1 MVSTLSKPH
10 QRRTETVFTILD
22 GAPAG
27 TTYDG
32 LISLVRE
39 KTGKGCSRKLISRWK
54 RERTGETVSEMPT
67 VLEIPTVSE
76 TPTVLET
83 IASQKTLRQSSVP
96 GLREADTSPIVPEP
110 FYSPRPDFFRYLT
123 LAVATIITLVG
134 CSYTTAQKT
143 PSTPVTPVTTSYP
156 PYQGGI
162 KGGSSPKKT
171 HSTVPREI
179 KIRLTLT
186 TPADLRVKQGSRI
199 VAGQILSDRITERQ
213 RLQTQRQQLE
223 LSLKKLQIPF
233 PELTLPSPPPT
244 LNKLPPV
251 SYRQEIAHITLKT
264 GEFQQIETKITQQ
277 KQKIAQLLALP
288 SAPLI
293 KGGLRGDP
301 VNVAS
306 LPTFVT
312 IDSQPLPPY
321 QGGQGVSVET
331 IIEHERAKLSQRSAE
346 REQAKIQLEIA
357 NGQLST
363 AREKRLQEE
372 YQLAVE
378 ENRRAITLR
387 NQQLEVDKQRA
398 VRAAQLQEREYNKA
412 VIRTRIQEIDDA
424 LVQLGTVKA
433 PYPGTVKRLKWQG
446 QDDRLLTVELTVDVD
461 SPTGR
466 SSTLSR

>member
-1 MVSTLSKPH
+1 M
-10 QRRTETVFTILD
+10 
-22 GAPAG
+22 
-27 TTYDG
+27 
-32 LISLVRE
+32 
-39 KTGKGCSRKLISRWK
+39 
-54 RERTGETVSEMPT
+54 
-67 VLEIPTVSE
+67 
-76 TPTVLET
+76 
-83 IASQKTLRQSSVP
+83 
-96 GLREADTSPIVPEP
+96 
-110 FYSPRPDFFRYLT
+110 
-123 LAVATIITLVG
+123 
-134 CSYTTAQKT
+134 
-143 PSTPVTPVTTSYP
+143 
-156 PYQGGI
+156 
-162 KGGSSPKKT
+162 
-171 HSTVPREI
+171 
-179 KIRLTLT
+179 TLT

-199 VAGQILSDRITERQ
+199 VAGQTLSDRSTERQ
-213 RLQTQRQQLE
+213 RLQTQRKQLE
-223 LSLKKLQIPF
+223 LSLKQLEIPL

-251 SYRQEIAHITLKT
+251 SYRQEIAQITLKT
-264 GEFQQIETKITQQ
+264 GELKQLETKITQQ
-277 KQKIAQLLALP
+277 KQKIAQLLTLSEAEDKKLAMKP
-288 SAPLI
+288 TDV
-293 KGGLRGDP
+293 R
-301 VNVAS
+301 VAS
-306 LPTFVT
+306 VPTRTFPTFVT
-312 IDSQPLPPY
+312 ID
-321 QGGQGVSVET
+321 GQAPVET

-346 REQAKIQLEIA
+346 WEQAKIQLEIA

-446 QDDRLLTVELTVDVD
+446 QNDHTLTVELTLDVD

>member
-1 MVSTLSKPH
+1 MVSTLSKSKPH
-10 QRRTETVFTILD
+10 QRRTETVFAILD

-27 TTYDG
+27 TTYEG

-54 RERTGETVSEMPT
+54 RERTGETV
-67 VLEIPTVSE
+67 LEI
-76 TPTVLET
+76 PTVLET
-83 IASQKTLRQSSVP
+83 IAPQKTLRQSSVFT
-96 GLREADTSPIVPEP
+96 LREADTSPIVPEP

-123 LAVATIITLVG
+123 VAAAAIIALVG

-162 KGGSSPKKT
+162 KGVSSLKKT

-223 LSLKKLQIPF
+223 LSLKKLQIPL

-264 GEFQQIETKITQQ
+264 GELQQIETKITQQ
-277 KQKIAQLLALP
+277 KQKISQLLALP
-288 SAPLI
+288 SAPLIKGGLRGDQAPLIKGGLRGDQAPLIKGGLRGDQAPLI

-321 QGGQGVSVET
+321 QGGQGGSVET
-331 IIEHERAKLSQRSAE
+331 IIEHERAKLSQMETE
-346 REQAKIQLEIA
+346 REKAKIQLDIA
-357 NGQLST
+357 RAALS
-363 AREKRLQEE
+363 AAKEKRLQEE
-372 YQLAVE
+372 YQLA
-378 ENRRAITLR
+378 
-387 NQQLEVDKQRA
+387 LE
-398 VRAAQLQEREYNKA
+398 
-412 VIRTRIQEIDDA
+412 
-424 LVQLGTVKA
+424 
-433 PYPGTVKRLKWQG
+433 
-446 QDDRLLTVELTVDVD
+446 
-461 SPTGR
+461 
-466 SSTLSR
+466 

>member
-1 MVSTLSKPH
+1 
-10 QRRTETVFTILD
+10 
-22 GAPAG
+22 
-27 TTYDG
+27 
-32 LISLVRE
+32 
-39 KTGKGCSRKLISRWK
+39 
-54 RERTGETVSEMPT
+54 
-67 VLEIPTVSE
+67 
-76 TPTVLET
+76 
-83 IASQKTLRQSSVP
+83 
-96 GLREADTSPIVPEP
+96 
-110 FYSPRPDFFRYLT
+110 
-123 LAVATIITLVG
+123 
-134 CSYTTAQKT
+134 
-143 PSTPVTPVTTSYP
+143 
-156 PYQGGI
+156 
-162 KGGSSPKKT
+162 
-171 HSTVPREI
+171 
-179 KIRLTLT
+179 LTLT

-213 RLQTQRQQLE
+213 RLQTQRKQLE
-223 LSLKKLQIPF
+223 LSLKQLEIPL

-251 SYRQEIAHITLKT
+251 SYRQENAQITLKT
-264 GEFQQIETKITQQ
+264 GELKQLETKITQQ

-312 IDSQPLPPY
+312 IDSQPLPP
-321 QGGQGVSVET
+321 VEK
-331 IIEHERAKLSQRSAE
+331 IIEHERAKLSQME
-346 REQAKIQLEIA
+346 TEWEQAKIQLEIA

-446 QDDRLLTVELTVDVD
+446 QNDHTLTVELTLDVD

>member
-1 MVSTLSKPH
+1 
-10 QRRTETVFTILD
+10 
-22 GAPAG
+22 
-27 TTYDG
+27 
-32 LISLVRE
+32 
-39 KTGKGCSRKLISRWK
+39 
-54 RERTGETVSEMPT
+54 MPT

-123 LAVATIITLVG
+123 VAAAAIIALVG

-179 KIRLTLT
+179 KIQLTLT

-213 RLQTQRQQLE
+213 RLQTQRKQLE
-223 LSLKKLQIPF
+223 LSLKQLEIPL

-251 SYRQEIAHITLKT
+251 SYRQENAQITLKT
-264 GEFQQIETKITQQ
+264 GELKQLETKITQQ

-312 IDSQPLPPY
+312 IDSQPLPP
-321 QGGQGVSVET
+321 VEK
-331 IIEHERAKLSQRSAE
+331 IIEHERAKLSQME
-346 REQAKIQLEIA
+346 TEWEQAKIQLEIA

-412 VIRTRIQEIDDA
+412 VIRTRIQEIEDA

-446 QDDRLLTVELTVDVD
+446 QNDHTLTVELTLDVD

>member
-1 MVSTLSKPH
+1 
-10 QRRTETVFTILD
+10 
-22 GAPAG
+22 
-27 TTYDG
+27 
-32 LISLVRE
+32 
-39 KTGKGCSRKLISRWK
+39 
-54 RERTGETVSEMPT
+54 
-67 VLEIPTVSE
+67 
-76 TPTVLET
+76 
-83 IASQKTLRQSSVP
+83 
-96 GLREADTSPIVPEP
+96 
-110 FYSPRPDFFRYLT
+110 
-123 LAVATIITLVG
+123 
-134 CSYTTAQKT
+134 
-143 PSTPVTPVTTSYP
+143 
-156 PYQGGI
+156 
-162 KGGSSPKKT
+162 
-171 HSTVPREI
+171 
-179 KIRLTLT
+179 LTLT

-199 VAGQILSDRITERQ
+199 VAGQTLSDRSTERQ
-213 RLQTQRQQLE
+213 RLQTQRKQLE
-223 LSLKKLQIPF
+223 LSLKQLEIPL

-251 SYRQEIAHITLKT
+251 SYRQEIAQITLKT
-264 GEFQQIETKITQQ
+264 GELKQLETKITQQ
-277 KQKIAQLLALP
+277 KQKIAQLLTLSEAEDKKLAMKP
-288 SAPLI
+288 TDV
-293 KGGLRGDP
+293 R
-301 VNVAS
+301 VAS
-306 LPTFVT
+306 VPTRTFPTFVT
-312 IDSQPLPPY
+312 ID
-321 QGGQGVSVET
+321 GQALKGVDGQAPVKT

-446 QDDRLLTVELTVDVD
+446 QNDHTLTVELTLDVD

>member
-1 MVSTLSKPH
+1 MVSTLSRPH
-10 QRRTETVFTILD
+10 QRRTETVFAILD

-83 IASQKTLRQSSVP
+83 IASQKTLRQSSVFT
-96 GLREADTSPIVPEP
+96 LREADTSPIVPEP

-223 LSLKKLQIPF
+223 LSLKQLEIPL

-251 SYRQEIAHITLKT
+251 SYRQEIAQITLKT
-264 GEFQQIETKITQQ
+264 GELKQLETKITQQ

-312 IDSQPLPPY
+312 IDSQPLPP
-321 QGGQGVSVET
+321 VKT
-331 IIEHERAKLSQRSAE
+331 IIEHERAKLSQME
-346 REQAKIQLEIA
+346 TEWEQAKIQLEIA

-412 VIRTRIQEIDDA
+412 VIRTRIQEIEDA

-446 QDDRLLTVELTVDVD
+446 QDDRLLTVELTLDVD

>member
-1 MVSTLSKPH
+1 
-10 QRRTETVFTILD
+10 
-22 GAPAG
+22 
-27 TTYDG
+27 
-32 LISLVRE
+32 
-39 KTGKGCSRKLISRWK
+39 
-54 RERTGETVSEMPT
+54 
-67 VLEIPTVSE
+67 
-76 TPTVLET
+76 
-83 IASQKTLRQSSVP
+83 
-96 GLREADTSPIVPEP
+96 
-110 FYSPRPDFFRYLT
+110 
-123 LAVATIITLVG
+123 
-134 CSYTTAQKT
+134 
-143 PSTPVTPVTTSYP
+143 
-156 PYQGGI
+156 
-162 KGGSSPKKT
+162 
-171 HSTVPREI
+171 
-179 KIRLTLT
+179 
-186 TPADLRVKQGSRI
+186 LRVKQGSRI
-199 VAGQILSDRITERQ
+199 VAGQTLSDRSTERQ
-213 RLQTQRQQLE
+213 RLQTQRKQLE
-223 LSLKKLQIPF
+223 LSLKQLEIPL

-251 SYRQEIAHITLKT
+251 SYRQENAQITLKT
-264 GEFQQIETKITQQ
+264 GELKQLETKITQQ

-312 IDSQPLPPY
+312 IDSQPLPP
-321 QGGQGVSVET
+321 VEK
-331 IIEHERAKLSQRSAE
+331 IIEHERAKLSQME
-346 REQAKIQLEIA
+346 TEWEQAKIQLEIA

-412 VIRTRIQEIDDA
+412 VIRTRIQEIEDA

>member
-1 MVSTLSKPH
+1 
-10 QRRTETVFTILD
+10 
-22 GAPAG
+22 
-27 TTYDG
+27 
-32 LISLVRE
+32 
-39 KTGKGCSRKLISRWK
+39 
-54 RERTGETVSEMPT
+54 
-67 VLEIPTVSE
+67 
-76 TPTVLET
+76 
-83 IASQKTLRQSSVP
+83 
-96 GLREADTSPIVPEP
+96 
-110 FYSPRPDFFRYLT
+110 
-123 LAVATIITLVG
+123 
-134 CSYTTAQKT
+134 
-143 PSTPVTPVTTSYP
+143 
-156 PYQGGI
+156 
-162 KGGSSPKKT
+162 
-171 HSTVPREI
+171 
-179 KIRLTLT
+179 LTLT

-199 VAGQILSDRITERQ
+199 VAGQTLSDRSTERQ
-213 RLQTQRQQLE
+213 RLQTQRKQLE
-223 LSLKKLQIPF
+223 LSLKQLEIPL

-251 SYRQEIAHITLKT
+251 SYRQEIAQITLKT
-264 GEFQQIETKITQQ
+264 GELKQLETKITQQ
-277 KQKIAQLLALP
+277 KQKIAQLLTLSEAEDKKLAMKP
-288 SAPLI
+288 TDV
-293 KGGLRGDP
+293 R
-301 VNVAS
+301 VAS
-306 LPTFVT
+306 VPTRTFPTFVT
-312 IDSQPLPPY
+312 ID
-321 QGGQGVSVET
+321 GQAPVKT
-331 IIEHERAKLSQRSAE
+331 IIEHERAKLSQLEAE

-446 QDDRLLTVELTVDVD
+446 QNDHTLTVELTLDVA

>member
-1 MVSTLSKPH
+1 M
-10 QRRTETVFTILD
+10 
-22 GAPAG
+22 
-27 TTYDG
+27 
-32 LISLVRE
+32 
-39 KTGKGCSRKLISRWK
+39 
-54 RERTGETVSEMPT
+54 
-67 VLEIPTVSE
+67 
-76 TPTVLET
+76 
-83 IASQKTLRQSSVP
+83 
-96 GLREADTSPIVPEP
+96 
-110 FYSPRPDFFRYLT
+110 
-123 LAVATIITLVG
+123 
-134 CSYTTAQKT
+134 
-143 PSTPVTPVTTSYP
+143 
-156 PYQGGI
+156 
-162 KGGSSPKKT
+162 
-171 HSTVPREI
+171 
-179 KIRLTLT
+179 TLT

-264 GEFQQIETKITQQ
+264 GELQQIETKITQQ
-277 KQKIAQLLALP
+277 KQKISQLLALP

-321 QGGQGVSVET
+321 QGGQGGSVET
-331 IIEHERAKLSQRSAE
+331 IIEHERAKLSQMETE
-346 REQAKIQLEIA
+346 REQAKIQLDIA
-357 NGQLST
+357 RAALST
-363 AREKRLQEE
+363 AKEKRLQEE
-372 YQLAVE
+372 YQLALE
-378 ENRRAITLR
+378 ENRRAITLQ
-387 NQQLEVDKQRA
+387 NQQLEVEKQRA

-412 VIRTRIQEIDDA
+412 VIRTRIQEIDNA
-424 LVQLGTVKA
+424 LVQLATVKA

-466 SSTLSR
+466 SASLSR

>member
-1 MVSTLSKPH
+1 MFTL
-10 QRRTETVFTILD
+10 RE
-22 GAPAG
+22 AE
-27 TTYDG
+27 G
-32 LISLVRE
+32 LALREADTSPIVPIIEKHSE
-39 KTGKGCSRKLISRWK
+39 KT
-54 RERTGETVSEMPT
+54 SE
-67 VLEIPTVSE
+67 
-76 TPTVLET
+76 
-83 IASQKTLRQSSVP
+83 SVA
-96 GLREADTSPIVPEP
+96 LKEADTSPIVPEP
-110 FYSPRPDFFRYLT
+110 FYSHRPDFFRYLT

-143 PSTPVTPVTTSYP
+143 PSTTVTPVTPVTPVTSYP

-223 LSLKKLQIPF
+223 LSLKKLQIPL

-264 GEFQQIETKITQQ
+264 GELQQIETKITQQ
-277 KQKIAQLLALP
+277 KQKISQLLALP
-288 SAPLI
+288 SAPLIKGGLRGDQAPLIKGGLRGDQAPLI

-321 QGGQGVSVET
+321 QGGQGGSVET
-331 IIEHERAKLSQRSAE
+331 IIEHERAKLSQMETE
-346 REQAKIQLEIA
+346 REQAKIQLDIA
-357 NGQLST
+357 RAALST
-363 AREKRLQEE
+363 AKEKRLQEE
-372 YQLAVE
+372 YQLALE
-378 ENRRAITLR
+378 ENRRAITLQ
-387 NQQLEVDKQRA
+387 NQQLEVEKQRA
-398 VRAAQLQEREYNKA
+398 VRAAQLQEREYNQA
-412 VIRTRIQEIDDA
+412 VIRTRIQEIDNA
-424 LVQLGTVKA
+424 LVQLATVKA

-466 SSTLSR
+466 SPSLSR

>member
-1 MVSTLSKPH
+1 
-10 QRRTETVFTILD
+10 
-22 GAPAG
+22 
-27 TTYDG
+27 
-32 LISLVRE
+32 
-39 KTGKGCSRKLISRWK
+39 
-54 RERTGETVSEMPT
+54 
-67 VLEIPTVSE
+67 
-76 TPTVLET
+76 
-83 IASQKTLRQSSVP
+83 
-96 GLREADTSPIVPEP
+96 
-110 FYSPRPDFFRYLT
+110 
-123 LAVATIITLVG
+123 
-134 CSYTTAQKT
+134 
-143 PSTPVTPVTTSYP
+143 
-156 PYQGGI
+156 
-162 KGGSSPKKT
+162 
-171 HSTVPREI
+171 
-179 KIRLTLT
+179 LTLT

-199 VAGQILSDRITERQ
+199 VAGQTLSDRSTERQ
-213 RLQTQRQQLE
+213 RLQTQRKQLE
-223 LSLKKLQIPF
+223 LSLKQLEIPL

-264 GEFQQIETKITQQ
+264 GEFQQLETKITQQ

-312 IDSQPLPPY
+312 IDSQPLPP
-321 QGGQGVSVET
+321 VKT
-331 IIEHERAKLSQRSAE
+331 IIEHERAKLSQLEAE

-446 QDDRLLTVELTVDVD
+446 QNDHTLTVELTLDVD

>member
-1 MVSTLSKPH
+1 
-10 QRRTETVFTILD
+10 
-22 GAPAG
+22 
-27 TTYDG
+27 
-32 LISLVRE
+32 
-39 KTGKGCSRKLISRWK
+39 
-54 RERTGETVSEMPT
+54 
-67 VLEIPTVSE
+67 
-76 TPTVLET
+76 
-83 IASQKTLRQSSVP
+83 
-96 GLREADTSPIVPEP
+96 
-110 FYSPRPDFFRYLT
+110 
-123 LAVATIITLVG
+123 
-134 CSYTTAQKT
+134 
-143 PSTPVTPVTTSYP
+143 
-156 PYQGGI
+156 
-162 KGGSSPKKT
+162 
-171 HSTVPREI
+171 
-179 KIRLTLT
+179 LTLT

-213 RLQTQRQQLE
+213 RLQTQRKQLE
-223 LSLKKLQIPF
+223 LSLKQLEIPL

-251 SYRQEIAHITLKT
+251 SYRQENAQITLKT
-264 GEFQQIETKITQQ
+264 GELKQLETKITQQ

-312 IDSQPLPPY
+312 IDSQPLPP
-321 QGGQGVSVET
+321 VEK
-331 IIEHERAKLSQRSAE
+331 IIEHERAKLSQME
-346 REQAKIQLEIA
+346 TEWEQAKIQLEIA

-412 VIRTRIQEIDDA
+412 VIRTRIQEIEDA

-446 QDDRLLTVELTVDVD
+446 QNDHTLTVELTLDVD

>member
-1 MVSTLSKPH
+1 MVSTLSRPH

-186 TPADLRVKQGSRI
+186 TPADLRV
-199 VAGQILSDRITERQ
+199 TQ

-331 IIEHERAKLSQRSAE
+331 IIEHERAKLSQME
-346 REQAKIQLEIA
+346 TEWEQAKIQLEIA

-412 VIRTRIQEIDDA
+412 VIRTRIQEIEDA

-446 QDDRLLTVELTVDVD
+446 QNDHTLTVELTLDVD

>member
-1 MVSTLSKPH
+1 MQVK
-10 QRRTETVFTILD
+10 RRL
-22 GAPAG
+22 A
-27 TTYDG
+27 
-32 LISLVRE
+32 
-39 KTGKGCSRKLISRWK
+39 
-54 RERTGETVSEMPT
+54 
-67 VLEIPTVSE
+67 
-76 TPTVLET
+76 
-83 IASQKTLRQSSVP
+83 
-96 GLREADTSPIVPEP
+96 
-110 FYSPRPDFFRYLT
+110 YSPRPDFFRYLT
-123 LAVATIITLVG
+123 VAAAAIIALAS
-134 CSYTTAQKT
+134 CSYTTAQKPT
-143 PSTPVTPVTTSYP
+143 PFNKLDPVTPVILP
-156 PYQGGI
+156 VAP
-162 KGGSSPKKT
+162 PKKIS
-171 HSTVPREI
+171 STQPREI
-179 KIRLTLT
+179 KIQLTLT

-199 VAGQILSDRITERQ
+199 VAGQTLSDRSTERQ
-213 RLQTQRQQLE
+213 RLQTQRKQLE
-223 LSLKKLQIPF
+223 LSLKQLEIPL

-251 SYRQEIAHITLKT
+251 SYRQEIAQITLKT
-264 GEFQQIETKITQQ
+264 GELKQLETKITQQ
-277 KQKIAQLLALP
+277 KQKIAQLLTLSEAEDKKLAMKP
-288 SAPLI
+288 TDV
-293 KGGLRGDP
+293 R
-301 VNVAS
+301 VAS
-306 LPTFVT
+306 VPTRTFPTFVT
-312 IDSQPLPPY
+312 ID
-321 QGGQGVSVET
+321 GQALKGVDGQAPVKT

-346 REQAKIQLEIA
+346 WEQAKIQLEIA

-446 QDDRLLTVELTVDVD
+446 QNDHTLTVELTLDVD